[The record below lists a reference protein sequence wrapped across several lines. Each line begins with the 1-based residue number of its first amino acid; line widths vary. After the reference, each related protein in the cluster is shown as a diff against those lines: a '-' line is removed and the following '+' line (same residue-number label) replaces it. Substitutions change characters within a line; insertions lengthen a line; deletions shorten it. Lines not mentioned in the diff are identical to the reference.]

1 MKTIY
6 NHPIIS
12 EKGIDYV
19 LLEDYT
25 KLLRIIEEYQTII
38 EDTKKFVKLLHTGG
52 YISEMDKNN
61 ILTRLGGK
69 DER

>member
-6 NHPIIS
+6 NHPITS

-25 KLLRIIEEYQTII
+25 KLLRMIEEYQSII
-38 EDTKKFVKLLHTGG
+38 EDTKKFVKLLYTGG
-52 YISEMDKNN
+52 YISEMSKNN

-69 DER
+69 DE

>member
-25 KLLRIIEEYQTII
+25 KLLRMIEEYKTII
-38 EDTKKFVKLLHTGG
+38 EDTKKFVKLLYTGG
-52 YISEMDKNN
+52 YISEMSKNN

-69 DER
+69 DE

>member
-12 EKGIDYV
+12 EKGVDYV
-19 LLEDYT
+19 LFEDYT
-25 KLLRIIEEYQTII
+25 RLLRMIEEYQSII
-38 EDTKKFVKLLHTGG
+38 EDTKKFVKLLYTGG
-52 YISEMDKNN
+52 YIGEMSKNN

-69 DER
+69 DE

>member
-19 LLEDYT
+19 LLEDYK
-25 KLLRIIEEYQTII
+25 KLLRMIEEYQSII
-38 EDTKKFVKLLHTGG
+38 EDTKKFVKLLYTGG
-52 YISEMDKNN
+52 YISEMSKNN

-69 DER
+69 DE

>member
-19 LLEDYT
+19 LFEDYT
-25 KLLRIIEEYQTII
+25 KLLRMIEEYQTII
-38 EDTKKFVKLLHTGG
+38 EDTKKFVKLLYNGG
-52 YISEMDKNN
+52 YISEMSKNN
-61 ILTRLGGK
+61 ILTRLGG
-69 DER
+69 EE

>member
-19 LLEDYT
+19 LFEDYT
-25 KLLRIIEEYQTII
+25 KLLRMIEEYQTII
-38 EDTKKFVKLLHTGG
+38 EDTKKFVKLLYTGE
-52 YISEMDKNN
+52 YISEMSKNN

-69 DER
+69 E